1 MIYSISLQT
10 ALASATIVSHLPTL
24 AVMHLMSKSTFPIAS
39 LLAATLAA
47 SPYLAYSQAGG
58 RPAAPA
64 TASRTAGRL
73 SGTVTDAANG
83 KPVSYATVNVINPT
97 TNSPVNGG
105 VCGDDGKFV
114 LPGIP
119 AGTYR
124 VEISFL
130 GYQTQS
136 RTVTV
141 PATGGTV
148 TVGTIALSAA
158 AQKLG
163 EVVVT
168 GRKPLIEERVD
179 RTIYNADVDKTTQ
192 GGDATDVLK
201 RVPLLSV
208 DLDGNVSLRG
218 SQNIRVLINN
228 KPSTIAASSV
238 ADALKQIPADQI
250 QTVEVITSPSAKYDA
265 EGSGGIINIVT
276 KSNNLKGGSLGIN
289 TSAGMRASN
298 LGLNGNYRNNKFGV
312 SLGGFGRASYNQPGS
327 FDNSQVSTSLEN
339 GERTTVQQDAST
351 RRNDAFGRYTLGL
364 TYDFDK
370 HNSLAASLAY
380 GVRNA
385 SNYQDGLISRIGV
398 GSAPLAVN
406 SLRDVIS
413 KNNSNTIDASLNYT
427 HTYQTEQRELSVLTL
442 FSRNNQTNNFTNSV
456 FDPSDLSKNT
466 YIGQLG
472 NDNNSYNE
480 EYTGQLDY
488 QTPTVKNQLLE
499 LGVKDIVRRVNSDY
513 SYFYDPGLA
522 PTAGTPSLDNSFRY
536 RQNVAAA
543 YATYTIGLP
552 KGFTVKPGVRY
563 EYTSISA
570 DFTSGQGT
578 LTQPD
583 IPNYGIVA
591 PSVNLSRKLEN
602 GNVLKLSYNF
612 RIQRPSLQFLN
623 PNIQASNP
631 LNVSTG
637 NPKLRPEKTNNFEL
651 GYSTTVKQKVNL
663 NLTAFVRS
671 TTGAIQTVRIPLP
684 DSLNPNRIQGALLST
699 FQNAGTENA
708 YGGSLFAGA
717 NTGKLSLNGSVD
729 VYYDVLRNND
739 PSVLYNSSNRGTV
752 VNARAFGSYDLGKS
766 YSLQLFGFYR
776 GQQVQLQGFQSGFGI
791 YSLSLQK
798 SFAEKRGS
806 IGFGA
811 ENFFTGSI
819 RIRTDV
825 ATPYVDSYAYNGT
838 NVPINGPILTQN
850 STNVIHNLNF
860 KINFSYRI
868 GKLTAGDTGRR
879 GKGINNDDLKEGGD
893 NGGGTGGGGDLGGGA
908 GGGAGGA
915 GRPAGAG
922 GRPTG
927 AGQRPGGR
935 PAGATDST
943 RRAIPADSL
952 QQLRNQASQPDSAA
966 GRPTTTP
973 GTAVPATTTPGV
985 AAPATPADSPTTTPA
1000 TSPAVKPKTRT
1011 SPVGPPSPGTTSPSG
1026 ITPAGSTGGRP

>member
-1 MIYSISLQT
+1 MNKPTFPT
-10 ALASATIVSHLPTL
+10 AL
-24 AVMHLMSKSTFPIAS
+24 
-39 LLAATLAA
+39 LLAMAAA
-47 SPYLAYSQAGG
+47 SPLLAQAQAGG

-64 TASRTAGRL
+64 AAPRTSGRI
-73 SGTVTDAANG
+73 SGTITDATTG
-83 KPVSYATVNVINPT
+83 KPVSYATVNVINPA

-105 VCGDDGKFV
+105 VAGDDGKFV
-114 LPGIP
+114 LPVP

-124 VEISFL
+124 IEVSFI
-130 GYQTQS
+130 GYTTQV
-136 RTVTV
+136 RNGVTV
-141 PATGGTV
+141 PATGGNV
-148 TVGTIALSAA
+148 ALGTLALAAA

-168 GRKPLIEERVD
+168 GKKPLIEERVD
-179 RTIYNADVDKTTQ
+179 RTIYNADVDKTTA

-276 KSNNLKGGSLGIN
+276 KTNNLKGGSLGIN
-289 TSAGMRASN
+289 TGVGNRGTN
-298 LGLNGNYRNNKFGV
+298 LGLNGNYRNNKFGI

-327 FDNSQVSTSLEN
+327 FENSQTSVALASSTIPATSTTPARTIN
-339 GERTTVQQDAST
+339 AGDRTTTAQNADT

-370 HNSLAASLAY
+370 HNSLAGSLAY
-380 GVRNA
+380 GVRN
-385 SNYQDGLISRIGV
+385 SDNYQDGLLTRT
-398 GSAPLAVN
+398 ALRNDPLTP
-406 SLRDVIS
+406 STLRDVVS
-413 KNNSNTIDASLNYT
+413 TNNSNTVDASLNFT

-456 FDPSDLSKNT
+456 FDPSDLSKSK
-466 YIGQLG
+466 YQGQLG
-472 NDNNSYNE
+472 NNNDSYNE

-499 LGVKDIVRRVNSDY
+499 LGAKDIVRRVNSDY
-513 SYFYDPGLA
+513 SYFYDASQA
-522 PTAGTPSLDNSFRY
+522 PAAGSPSLNNSFRY

-570 DFTSGQGT
+570 DFTNGAGVN
-578 LTQPD
+578 TQPD
-583 IPNYGIVA
+583 IPNYYIVA
-591 PSVNLSRKLEN
+591 PSINLSRKLEN
-602 GNVLKLSYNF
+602 GNVLKLSYNL

-623 PNIQASNP
+623 PNVQASNP
-631 LNVSTG
+631 LNASAG
-637 NPKLRPEKTNNFEL
+637 NPELRPEKTNNFEL

-671 TTGAIQTVRIPLP
+671 TNNAIQTVRVPLP

-699 FQNAGTENA
+699 FRNAGTENA
-708 YGGSLFAGA
+708 YGGSLFAGS

-729 VYYDVLRNND
+729 VYYAVLRNND
-739 PSVLYNSSNRGTV
+739 DSKLYNSSNQGFV

-776 GQQVQLQGFQSGFGI
+776 GQQVQLQGTQSGFGI

-819 RIRTDV
+819 NIRTNV
-825 ATPYVDSYAYNGT
+825 ATPYVDSYAYNGV
-838 NVPINGPILTQN
+838 NVPINGPVLSQN
-850 STNVIHNLNF
+850 SSNVIHNLNF

-879 GKGINNDDLKEGGD
+879 GKGVNNDDLKEGGD
-893 NGGGTGGGGDLGGGA
+893 AGGGIGGGEMGGGA
-908 GGGAGGA
+908 GAGGAGGA
-915 GRPAGAG
+915 GGARPAGGQRPG
-922 GRPTG
+922 GYPG
-927 AGQRPGGR
+927 AGQRPAGVR
-935 PAGATDST
+935 PAGADST

-952 QQLRNQASQPDSAA
+952 QQLRNQSAQPTGNPGTPASAA
-966 GRPTTTP
+966 P
-973 GTAVPATTTPGV
+973 GSTAPASPAL
-985 AAPATPADSPTTTPA
+985 AAPTQQPADSSATKPA
-1000 TSPAVKPKTRT
+1000 ASPAVKPGSTT

-1026 ITPAGSTGGRP
+1026 ITPAGSPGGRP

>member
-1 MIYSISLQT
+1 MK
-10 ALASATIVSHLPTL
+10 
-24 AVMHLMSKSTFPIAS
+24 KSTFPTTAW
-39 LLAATLAA
+39 LAAALAA
-47 SPYLAYSQAGG
+47 SPLLAYSQAGG
-58 RPAAPA
+58 RPATSAAAP
-64 TASRTAGRL
+64 TPRASGRL
-73 SGTVTDAANG
+73 TGTVTDAATG
-83 KPVSYATVNVINPT
+83 KPVSYATVNVINPA

-105 VCGDDGKFV
+105 VCGDDGKFA
-114 LPGIP
+114 LPGLP

-124 VEISFL
+124 IEVSFL
-130 GYQTQS
+130 GYQTQV
-136 RTVTV
+136 RNGIVI
-141 PATGGTV
+141 PAGGGNVALGTV
-148 TVGTIALSAA
+148 ALSAS

-168 GRKPLIEERVD
+168 GKKPLIEERVD

-218 SQNIRVLINN
+218 SSNIRVLINN

-276 KSNNLKGGSLGIN
+276 KTNNLKGGSLGIN
-289 TSAGMRASN
+289 TSAGLRASN

-327 FDNSQVSTSLEN
+327 FDNSQTSVALASN
-339 GERTTVQQDAST
+339 TTGTTTTKAGDRTTVAQSADT

-370 HNSLAASLAY
+370 HNSLAGSLAY
-380 GVRNA
+380 GIRNA
-385 SNYQDGLISRIGV
+385 DNYQDGLLSRIGTNG
-398 GSAPLAVN
+398 GSLVAN
-406 SLRDVIS
+406 SLRDVKS
-413 KNNSNTIDASLNYT
+413 TTNSNTIDASLNYT
-427 HTYQTEQRELSVLTL
+427 HTYQVEQRELSVLTL
-442 FSRNNQTNNFTNSV
+442 FSRNNQTNDFTNSV
-456 FDPSDLSKNT
+456 FDPSDLSKSK
-466 YIGQLG
+466 YVGQLG
-472 NDNNSYNE
+472 NNNDSYNE
-480 EYTGQLDY
+480 EYTGQIDY

-499 LGVKDIVRRVNSDY
+499 LGAKDIVRRVNSDY
-513 SYFYDPGLA
+513 NYFYDAVLA
-522 PTAGTPSLDNSFRY
+522 PQAGSPSLNNSFRY
-536 RQNVAAA
+536 RQNVTAA

-563 EYTSISA
+563 EYTTISA
-570 DFTSGQGT
+570 DFTNGLGKV
-578 LTQPD
+578 TQPS
-583 IPNYGIVA
+583 IPDYGIVA
-591 PSVNLSRKLEN
+591 PSINLSRKLEN
-602 GNVLKLSYNF
+602 GNVLKLSYNL

-623 PNIQASNP
+623 PNVQASNP
-631 LNVSTG
+631 LNASAG
-637 NPKLRPEKTNNFEL
+637 NPELRPEKTNNFEL
-651 GYSTTVKQKVNL
+651 GYSTTVKEKVNL
-663 NLTAFVRS
+663 NLTAFMRS
-671 TTGAIQTVRIPLP
+671 TNNAIQTVRVPLP
-684 DSLNPNRIQGALLST
+684 DSLNPNNIQGALLST
-699 FQNAGTENA
+699 FRNAGTERA

-729 VYYDVLRNND
+729 VYYAVLRNND
-739 PSVLYNSSNRGTV
+739 ASTLYNSSNQGFV

-776 GQQVQLQGFQSGFGI
+776 GQQVQLQGTQSGFGI

-838 NVPINGPILTQN
+838 NVPINGSVLSQN
-850 STNVIHNLNF
+850 SSNVIHNLNF

-868 GKLTAGDTGRR
+868 GKLTAGDAPRR
-879 GKGINNDDLKEGGD
+879 GKGVNNDDLKEGGD
-893 NGGGTGGGGDLGGGA
+893 NGGGLGGGA
-908 GGGAGGA
+908 ELGGGGGGAGAGGA
-915 GRPAGAG
+915 GGQGGARSGAGQRSAGAY
-922 GRPTG
+922 PG
-927 AGQRPGGR
+927 AGQRPGGAR

-952 QQLRNQASQPDSAA
+952 QQLRNQATQPDSAA
-966 GRPTTTP
+966 GRPANTP
-973 GTAVPATTTPGV
+973 GTMAPASTTPGV
-985 AAPATPADSPTTTPA
+985 AVPATPTDSTTTRP
-1000 TSPAVKPKTRT
+1000 TPSPAVKPKTSA
-1011 SPVGPPSPGTTSPSG
+1011 SPVGPPSPGTTSPGG
-1026 ITPAGSTGGRP
+1026 ITPAGSPGGRP

>member
-1 MIYSISLQT
+1 
-10 ALASATIVSHLPTL
+10 
-24 AVMHLMSKSTFPIAS
+24 MHFMSKSTFSAAP
-39 LLAATLAA
+39 LLAVALAA
-47 SPYLAYSQAGG
+47 SPLLAHSQASG

-64 TASRTAGRL
+64 ASPRTAAGRV

-83 KPVSYATVNVINPT
+83 KPVSYATVNIINPT

-105 VCGDDGKFV
+105 VAGDDGKFV
-114 LPGIP
+114 LPVP

-124 VEISFL
+124 VEISFI
-130 GYQTQS
+130 GYTTQVKNGV
-136 RTVTV
+136 TVT
-141 PATGGTV
+141 AGGTL
-148 TVGTIALSAA
+148 ALGNVALAAA

-168 GRKPLIEERVD
+168 GKKPLIEERVD
-179 RTIYNADVDKTTQ
+179 RTIYNADVDKTTA

-218 SQNIRVLINN
+218 SSNIRVLINN

-276 KSNNLKGGSLGIN
+276 KTNNLKGGSLGIN
-289 TSAGMRASN
+289 TSAGLRASN

-327 FDNSQVSTSLEN
+327 FENSQTSVALADRIIPATGSTPAVILSRA
-339 GERTTVQQDAST
+339 GDRTTTAQNADT

-370 HNSLAASLAY
+370 HNSLAGSLAY
-380 GVRNA
+380 GIRN
-385 SNYQDGLISRIGV
+385 SDNYQDGLLSRIGTN
-398 GSAPLAVN
+398 GSALVP
-406 SLRDVIS
+406 STLRDVHS
-413 KNNSNTIDASLNYT
+413 TNNSNTIDASLNYT
-427 HTYQTEQRELSVLTL
+427 HTYEVEQRELSVLTL
-442 FSRNNQTNNFTNSV
+442 FSRNNQTNNFTNDNY
-456 FDPSDLSKNT
+456 DPSDLTKSRYLGK
-466 YIGQLG
+466 LG
-472 NDNNSYNE
+472 NNNDSYNE

-513 SYFYDPGLA
+513 SYFYDATQA
-522 PTAGTPSLDNSFRY
+522 PPAGSPSLNNSFRY
-536 RQNVAAA
+536 RQNVAAG

-570 DFTSGQGT
+570 DFTNGAGIVK
-578 LTQPD
+578 QPN
-583 IPNYGIVA
+583 IPNYYIVA

-602 GNVLKLSYNF
+602 GNVLKFSYNL

-623 PNIQASNP
+623 PNVQASNP
-631 LNVSTG
+631 LNASSG
-637 NPKLRPEKTNNFEL
+637 NPELRPEKTNNFEL

-663 NLTAFVRS
+663 NLTAFVRNTNNS
-671 TTGAIQTVRIPLP
+671 IQTVRVPLP
-684 DSLNPNRIQGALLST
+684 DSLNPNRVPGALLST
-699 FQNAGTENA
+699 FRNAGVENA

-729 VYYDVLRNND
+729 VYYAVLRNND
-739 PSVLYNSSNRGTV
+739 TTTIYNSKNQGFV

-766 YSLQLFGFYR
+766 YSLQAFAFYR
-776 GQQVQLQGFQSGFGI
+776 GQQVQLQGYQTGFGI

-811 ENFFTGSI
+811 ENFFTGQI
-819 RIRTDV
+819 RIRNEV
-825 ATPYVDSYAYNGT
+825 STPYVDSYNG
-838 NVPINGPILTQN
+838 VPLNGPVLSQN

-879 GKGINNDDLKEGGD
+879 RKGVNNDDLKEGGD
-893 NGGGTGGGGDLGGGA
+893 AGGMGGGGDLGGGGVGA
-908 GGGAGGA
+908 GGGGGQ
-915 GRPAGAG
+915 GGGQRPAGAG
-922 GRPTG
+922 GQRPGGYPG
-927 AGQRPGGR
+927 AGQRPGGMDGQR
-935 PAGATDST
+935 PASATDST

-952 QQLRNQASQPDSAA
+952 QMLRNQAA
-966 GRPTTTP
+966 PT
-973 GTAVPATTTPGV
+973 
-985 AAPATPADSPTTTPA
+985 AAPGATPASPGLAAPTQQPADSSATKPS
-1000 TSPAVKPKTRT
+1000 TSPALKPGSTT

-1026 ITPAGSTGGRP
+1026 ITPAGSPGGRP

>member
-1 MIYSISLQT
+1 L
-10 ALASATIVSHLPTL
+10 L
-24 AVMHLMSKSTFPIAS
+24 AVA
-39 LLAATLAA
+39 LAA
-47 SPYLAYSQAGG
+47 SPLLAHSQAGG
-58 RPAAPA
+58 RPAAAPA
-64 TASRTAGRL
+64 ASPRTATGRV

-105 VCGDDGKFV
+105 VAGDDGKFV
-114 LPGIP
+114 LPVP

-124 VEISFL
+124 VEISFIGYTTQVKNSVIVTAGGNLAL
-130 GYQTQS
+130 GN
-136 RTVTV
+136 V
-141 PATGGTV
+141 
-148 TVGTIALSAA
+148 ALAAA

-168 GRKPLIEERVD
+168 GKKPLIEERVD
-179 RTIYNADVDKTTQ
+179 RTIYNADVDKTTA

-218 SQNIRVLINN
+218 SSNIRVLINN

-276 KSNNLKGGSLGIN
+276 KTNNLKGGSLGIN
-289 TSAGMRASN
+289 TSAGLRASN

-327 FDNSQVSTSLEN
+327 FENSQTSTNLATGS
-339 GERTTVQQDAST
+339 RTTTAQNADT

-370 HNSLAASLAY
+370 HNSLAGSLAY
-380 GVRNA
+380 GIRN
-385 SNYQDGLISRIGV
+385 SDNYQDGLLSRFGTN
-398 GSAPLAVN
+398 GGGLTPS
-406 SLRDVIS
+406 SLRDVHS
-413 KNNSNTIDASLNYT
+413 TNNSNTIDASLNYT
-427 HTYQTEQRELSVLTL
+427 HTYEVEQRELSVLTL
-442 FSRNNQTNNFTNSV
+442 FSRNNQLNNFTNDNY
-456 FDPSDLSKNT
+456 DPSDLTKSR

-472 NDNNSYNE
+472 NNNDSYNE

-488 QTPTVKNQLLE
+488 QTPTKKNQLLE

-513 SYFYDPGLA
+513 SYFYDAALA
-522 PTAGTPSLDNSFRY
+522 PPAGSPSLNNSFRY
-536 RQNVAAA
+536 RQNVAAG

-552 KGFTVKPGVRY
+552 KGFTVKPGVRF
-563 EYTSISA
+563 EYTTISA
-570 DFTSGQGT
+570 DFTNGAGIN
-578 LTQPD
+578 TQPN

-591 PSVNLSRKLEN
+591 PSINLSRKLEN
-602 GNVLKLSYNF
+602 GNVLKFSYNL

-623 PNIQASNP
+623 PNVQASNP
-631 LNVSTG
+631 LNASSG
-637 NPKLRPEKTNNFEL
+637 NPELRPEKTNNFEL

-663 NLTAFVRS
+663 NLTAFVRN
-671 TTGAIQTVRIPLP
+671 TNNAIQTVRVPLP
-684 DSLNPNRIQGALLST
+684 DSLNPNRVPGALLST
-699 FQNAGTENA
+699 FRNAGTENA

-729 VYYDVLRNND
+729 VYYAVLRNND
-739 PSVLYNSSNRGTV
+739 ATTIYNSSNQGFVT
-752 VNARAFGSYDLGKS
+752 NARVFGSYDLGKS
-766 YSLQLFGFYR
+766 YSLQAFGFYR
-776 GQQVQLQGFQSGFGI
+776 GQQVQLQGYQSGFGI

-819 RIRTDV
+819 RIRNEV
-825 ATPYVDSYAYNGT
+825 STPYVDSYNG
-838 NVPINGPILTQN
+838 VPLNGPVLSQN
-850 STNVIHNLNF
+850 STNVLHNLNF

-879 GKGINNDDLKEGGD
+879 RKGVNNDDLKEGGD
-893 NGGGTGGGGDLGGGA
+893 AGGGMGGGGDLGGGA
-908 GGGAGGA
+908 GAGGA
-915 GRPAGAG
+915 PGGGGGQRPAGAG
-922 GRPTG
+922 GQRPG
-927 AGQRPGGR
+927 GYPGGGQRPGGYPGTGQR
-935 PAGATDST
+935 PASATDST

-952 QQLRNQASQPDSAA
+952 QMLRNQAA
-966 GRPTTTP
+966 PT
-973 GTAVPATTTPGV
+973 
-985 AAPATPADSPTTTPA
+985 AAPGTTTPA
-1000 TSPAVKPKTRT
+1000 SPGLAAPTQQPADSSATKPTVSPAVKPGSTT

-1026 ITPAGSTGGRP
+1026 ITPAGSPGGRP

>member
-1 MIYSISLQT
+1 MNFMNKPTLPISL
-10 ALASATIVSHLPTL
+10 ALASA
-24 AVMHLMSKSTFPIAS
+24 
-39 LLAATLAA
+39 LAA
-47 SPYLAYSQAGG
+47 SPLLAFGQAGG
-58 RPAAPA
+58 RPGAATPA
-64 TASRTAGRL
+64 TAPRSTGRI
-73 SGTVTDAANG
+73 SGTITDAANG

-105 VCGDDGKFV
+105 VAGDDGKFV
-114 LPGIP
+114 LPVP

-124 VEISFL
+124 VEVSFI
-130 GYQTQS
+130 GYTTQVKNG
-136 RTVTV
+136 VTV
-141 PATGGTV
+141 AAGANV
-148 TVGTIALSAA
+148 ALGSVALAGA

-168 GRKPLIEERVD
+168 GKKPLIEERVD
-179 RTIYNADVDKTTQ
+179 RTIYNADVDKTTA

-276 KSNNLKGGSLGIN
+276 KTNNLRGGSLGLN
-289 TSAGMRASN
+289 TGVGNRGTN
-298 LGLNGNYRNNKFGV
+298 LGLNGNYRNGKFGI

-327 FDNSQVSTSLEN
+327 FENSQTSVALAKSTTPATTIN
-339 GERTTVQQDAST
+339 PGDRTTVAQSADT
-351 RRNDAFGRYTLGL
+351 RRNDAFGRFTLGL

-370 HNSLAASLAY
+370 HNSLAGSLAY
-380 GVRNA
+380 GIRN
-385 SNYQDGLISRIGV
+385 SDNYQNSLTSRTGIN
-398 GSAPLAVN
+398 SAPLVVN
-406 SLRDVIS
+406 SLRDVHS
-413 KNNSNTIDASLNYT
+413 TNNSNTIDASLNYT
-427 HTYQTEQRELSVLTL
+427 HTYQTEQREFSVLTL

-456 FDPSDLSKNT
+456 FNPSDLTKNT
-466 YIGQLG
+466 YTGQLG
-472 NDNNSYNE
+472 NNNDSYNE
-480 EYTGQLDY
+480 EYTGQIDY

-499 LGVKDIVRRVNSDY
+499 LGAKDIVRRVNSDY
-513 SYFYDPGLA
+513 SYFYDPSLA
-522 PTAGTPSLDNSFRY
+522 PTAGSSTLNNSFRY
-536 RQNVAAA
+536 RQNVTAG

-552 KGFTVKPGVRY
+552 KGFTVKPGVRF
-563 EYTSISA
+563 EYTTISA
-570 DFTSGQGT
+570 DFSNSKGV
-578 LTQPD
+578 LTNAD
-583 IPNYGIVA
+583 IPDYGVLV
-591 PSVNLSRKLEN
+591 PSINFSRKLEN
-602 GNVLKLSYNF
+602 GNVIKLSYNR

-623 PNIQASNP
+623 PNVQASNP
-631 LNVSTG
+631 LNASAG
-637 NPKLRPEKTNNFEL
+637 NPLLRPEYTNNYEI

-663 NLTAFVRS
+663 NLTAFVRN
-671 TTGAIQTVRIPLP
+671 TTGAIQTVRVPLP

-729 VYYDVLRNND
+729 LYYAVLRNND
-739 PSVLYNSSNRGTV
+739 PSILYNSSNQGFV
-752 VNARAFGSYDLGKS
+752 VNARAFGSYDLGKN

-776 GQQVQLQGFQSGFGI
+776 GQQVQLQGYQSGFGI

-825 ATPYVDSYAYNGT
+825 STPYVDRYQYNGVD
-838 NVPINGPILTQN
+838 VPINGPILAQN
-850 STNVIHNLNF
+850 STNVLHNLNF

-879 GKGINNDDLKEGGD
+879 GKGVNNDDLKEGGD
-893 NGGGTGGGGDLGGGA
+893 NGGGLGGGAELGGGA
-908 GGGAGGA
+908 GAGGAGGQ
-915 GRPAGAG
+915 GGG
-922 GRPTG
+922 GRPGGQRPGAG
-927 AGQRPGGR
+927 AGQRPAGVR
-935 PAGATDST
+935 PAGSDST

-952 QQLRNQASQPDSAA
+952 QQLRNQASPSQPDSAA
-966 GRPTTTP
+966 ARPASATP
-973 GTAVPATTTPGV
+973 G
-985 AAPATPADSPTTTPA
+985 TTTPA
-1000 TSPAVKPKTRT
+1000 TPGLATPAQQPADSTTTKPAASPAVKPGTTT
-1011 SPVGPPSPGTTSPSG
+1011 SPVGPASPGTTSPGG
-1026 ITPAGSTGGRP
+1026 ITPAGQTGGRP